1 MYKFRRR
8 SRFLELYV
16 RVLEKALLE
25 SRPDLVVDW
34 CSEAVAWLT
43 RRNDLLV
50 AQKALNKDVKPA
62 KNLEVFINVLN

>member
-25 SRPDLVVDW
+25 SRPDHVVEW
-34 CSEAVAWLT
+34 CGEAVAWLT
-43 RRNDLLV
+43 RRNDLLI
-50 AQKALNKDVKPA
+50 ASKAAGHNKDVKPA
-62 KNLEVFINVLN
+62 KNLEVC